1 MKVRIK
7 IIEKNNG
14 TKRFIP
20 QAKDKFSFLDIFFS
34 MITLLFF
41 GKLWYK
47 YHGLTKIE
55 ASSGI
60 SDLLGIKAGEI
71 IWCSDEEATFFL
83 NYEEALAFLYE
94 YAKQEKLNIFRS
106 KEEALKAKML
116 DEAEQDRIKGEK
128 IKKVKYIEIK
138 SM

>member
-1 MKVRIK
+1 M
-7 IIEKNNG
+7 
-14 TKRFIP
+14 
-20 QAKDKFSFLDIFFS
+20 Q
-34 MITLLFF
+34 
-41 GKLWYK
+41 
-47 YHGLTKIE
+47 
-55 ASSGI
+55 
-60 SDLLGIKAGEI
+60 
-71 IWCSDEEATFFL
+71 CSDDEATFFL